1 MMNDNLIGFLL
12 GNTIKIVDDYYDLEL
27 YDKKFIEFVK
37 LVGFLIL
44 MYWNNLGFEYNFI
57 FVLEVII
64 CFFAKQIDNDFYK
77 KISIYIIIV
86 FISYLLFYKKPFFTH
101 NFNAS
106 NIFLYF
112 VIAFFMI
119 IIENKLFKEEVGLFK
134 LISRIGVIIVAT
146 LIFLFNKKSTKLVD
160 NFTSLFIGYFVISIL
175 NIFTKLFKQTLNNIK
190 E

>member
-1 MMNDNLIGFLL
+1 
-12 GNTIKIVDDYYDLEL
+12 
-27 YDKKFIEFVK
+27 
-37 LVGFLIL
+37 
-44 MYWNNLGFEYNFI
+44 
-57 FVLEVII
+57 
-64 CFFAKQIDNDFYK
+64 
-77 KISIYIIIV
+77 
-86 FISYLLFYKKPFFTH
+86 
-101 NFNAS
+101 
-106 NIFLYF
+106 
-112 VIAFFMI
+112 MI